1 MKSNVIYLKYKASL
15 LDPCMTRDIDLA
27 LLRAFVA
34 VVESG
39 GVTSA
44 ARVLNRS
51 QAAVSLQIKR
61 LEELFG
67 TELFQRERKRL
78 SLAPAGERLLG
89 TARRLI
95 ALNDETWGA
104 MTTPQFEGEVRLG
117 VPPDIVTSLIPPV
130 LQRFNLAWPRINVSL
145 VCRAST
151 LLLEDFAKGVIDIT
165 LTTEIGRGTSSETLL
180 SDRLVWVG
188 ARGGTTHLQ
197 RPLPVSLGAK
207 HCRFRPV
214 VIQALQASE
223 IDWRT
228 VSEDCNMEPV
238 YATLKA
244 GLAVAPLLRISVP
257 EYLEILGA
265 DAGLP
270 ALPDFMV
277 NLYVPTAA
285 SSVTDEL
292 ARYIRQHFAVAYR
305 PSRDLS
311 APNQPRYVRAG
322 VIAAGRHPRGRTRT
336 TRRSAA
342 D

>member
-1 MKSNVIYLKYKASL
+1 
-15 LDPCMTRDIDLA
+15 MTRDIDIA

-34 VVESG
+34 VVETG
-39 GVTSA
+39 AVTRA
-44 ARVLNRS
+44 ARLLNRT

-67 TELFQRERKRL
+67 TALFQREHKRL

-95 ALNDETWGA
+95 RLNDETWGA
-104 MTTPQFEGEVRLG
+104 MTMPQFEGEVRLG

-130 LQRFNLAWPRINVSL
+130 LQRFNQAWPRINVSL

-151 LLLEDFAKGVIDIT
+151 LLLDELAKGEVDLS
-165 LTTEIGRGTSSETLL
+165 LTTEIGCGKSGETLM

-214 VIQALQASE
+214 VIAALQEAG

-244 GLAVAPLLRISVP
+244 GLAVAPRLRVSVP
-257 EYLEILGA
+257 DDLEILGA

-270 ALPDFMV
+270 ALPDFNV

-285 SSVTDEL
+285 SSVTEEL
-292 ARYIRQHFAVAYR
+292 ARHVRHHFAAR
-305 PSRDLS
+305 FGPSRDLF
-311 APNQPRYVRAG
+311 ATAQPRYARADMIAGARAG
-322 VIAAGRHPRGRTRT
+322 RDRARAP
-336 TRRSAA
+336 RRSAA
-342 D
+342 N

>member
-1 MKSNVIYLKYKASL
+1 MFFIQDITVRYEHRA
-15 LDPCMTRDIDLA
+15 MTRDIDIA

-34 VVESG
+34 VVEAG

-44 ARVLNRS
+44 ARLLNRT

-78 SLAPAGERLLG
+78 LLAPAGERLLG
-89 TARRLI
+89 TAQRLI

-104 MTTPQFEGEVRLG
+104 MTTPHFEGEVRLG
-117 VPPDIVTSLIPPV
+117 VPPDIVTSLIPPI
-130 LQRFNLAWPRINVSL
+130 LQRFNQAWPRINVSL

-151 LLLEDFAKGVIDIT
+151 LLLEDFARGDVDIT
-165 LTTEIGRGTSSETLL
+165 LTTEMGCGKSGETLM

-214 VIQALQASE
+214 VIEALQASE

-257 EYLEILGA
+257 DYLEILGA
-265 DAGLP
+265 ESGLP
-270 ALPDFMV
+270 TLPDFKV
-277 NLYVPTAA
+277 NLYVPSAA
-285 SSVTDEL
+285 TSVTEEL
-292 ARYIRQHFAVAYR
+292 ARQIRQHFAVALR
-305 PSRDLS
+305 PSRGLS
-311 APNQPRYVRAG
+311 TPNPPRYAP
-322 VIAAGRHPRGRTRT
+322 VIAARRAARGRPRPPRQPT
-336 TRRSAA
+336 AN
-342 D
+342 

>member
-1 MKSNVIYLKYKASL
+1 
-15 LDPCMTRDIDLA
+15 MTRDIDIA

-34 VVESG
+34 VVEAG
-39 GVTSA
+39 GVTNA
-44 ARVLNRS
+44 ARLLNRT

-67 TELFQRERKRL
+67 TQLFQREHKRL

-89 TARRLI
+89 TAQRLI

-130 LQRFNLAWPRINVSL
+130 LQRFNQAWPRINVSL

-151 LLLEDFAKGVIDIT
+151 LLLEDFAKGKVDLT
-165 LTTEIGRGTSSETLL
+165 LTTELGCGKSGETLL

-188 ARGGTTHLQ
+188 ARGGTAHLQ
-197 RPLPVSLGAK
+197 RPLPVSLGTK
-207 HCRFRPV
+207 LCRFRPV
-214 VIQALQASE
+214 VLEALRASQ
-223 IDWRT
+223 IDWRA

-244 GLAVAPLLRISVP
+244 GLAIAPLLRVGVP
-257 EYLEILGA
+257 DYLEILGT
-265 DAGLP
+265 DSGLP
-270 ALPDFMV
+270 ALPDFKV
-277 NLYVPTAA
+277 NLYVPAA
-285 SSVTDEL
+285 ATNVTEEL
-292 ARYIRQHFAVAYR
+292 ARHIRQHFAMRLGPAGHIASAQPTYAR
-305 PSRDLS
+305 P
-311 APNQPRYVRAG
+311 G
-322 VIAAGRHPRGRTRT
+322 VIAARRMERVRART
-336 TRRSAA
+336 TRRVAA